1 MDDLILITQ
10 LNDFIFCPVSIYF
23 HNLYGNMDNMLFQS
37 KYQIN
42 GTNAHKAVDSNKYSS
57 KKEIL
62 TGISIYCEKYRLIGK
77 LDMFDAEKGILRE
90 RKKFIKKIYDGYI
103 FQLYAQYFSLLE
115 MGYKVNKIQ
124 LYSMDDNKIYNIDI
138 PNKNNKMLEKFENV
152 IKDMRTFNIDMYEQK
167 NKEKCSKCIYEP
179 ACDRGNV

>member
-90 RKKFIKKIYDGYI
+90 RKN
-103 FQLYAQYFSLLE
+103 L
-115 MGYKVNKIQ
+115 
-124 LYSMDDNKIYNIDI
+124 
-138 PNKNNKMLEKFENV
+138 
-152 IKDMRTFNIDMYEQK
+152 
-167 NKEKCSKCIYEP
+167 
-179 ACDRGNV
+179 

>member
-23 HNLYGNMDNMLFQS
+23 HNLYGNMDKMLFQS

-42 GTNAHKAVDSNKYSS
+42 GTNAHKAVDYNKYSS

-103 FQLYAQYFSLLE
+103 F
-115 MGYKVNKIQ
+115 Q